1 MASRYGWICPECG
14 DPNVPSDEACGLCCY
29 MKSTAMSAHVL
40 EEAKNRRVNPVHINR
55 FVFERSQYIIDK
67 YLVINFTKNME
78 IPNDVLV
85 LLFKWAFSQL
95 SNR

>member
-1 MASRYGWICPECG
+1 
-14 DPNVPSDEACGLCCY
+14 